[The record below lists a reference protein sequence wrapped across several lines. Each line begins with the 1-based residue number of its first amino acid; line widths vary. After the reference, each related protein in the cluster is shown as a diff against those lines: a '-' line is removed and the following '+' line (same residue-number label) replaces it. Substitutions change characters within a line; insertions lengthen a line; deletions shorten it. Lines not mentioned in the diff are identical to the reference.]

1 MTLAR
6 GRDVIFYVP
15 SATGLLV
22 RDGGAPT
29 GGAEIQMLMLAR
41 ALSARGHRVGIVA
54 FGAPEELRRAVDGV
68 EVIAHPLPRTR
79 APLIRTLAFY
89 LLAFSVLRRHRAR
102 VYVQRAAGPHTLL
115 VALIAKALNSRFAYS
130 SASVRDFELEAWE
143 PNRIITMSF
152 SLGVRLADVVVVQSA
167 EQATLCRRRFRRE
180 PIVIKSIA
188 EPAAQAA
195 ADPEAFL
202 WAGSLITHKR
212 PLEFVELAR
221 LVPEALFWMVA
232 VRQPTPEG
240 QALALELQRAS
251 QEVPNLKLLEPRP
264 RAELKGL
271 IERAVAV
278 VSTSPVEGMPN
289 VFLEGWSRGVPAL
302 ALAHDPDGV
311 IERERLGQFA
321 HGSRER
327 IASIARGMWM
337 SRNNRAEQAAR
348 CRAYVEAN
356 HALEQVAAGWTHA
369 LVL

>member
-6 GRDVIFYVP
+6 ERDVIFYLP

-22 RDGGAPT
+22 RDSGTPT

-41 ALSARGHRVGIVA
+41 ALAARGHSVGIVA
-54 FGAPEELRRAVDGV
+54 FGAPEELRPAVDGV
-68 EVIAHPLPRTR
+68 EVIAHPRPRTR

-89 LLAFSVLRRHRAR
+89 CLAFSVLRRHRAR
-102 VYVQRAAGPHTLL
+102 VVVQRAAGPHTLL
-115 VALIAKALNSRFAYS
+115 VALIAKLLNCRFAYS
-130 SASVRDFELEAWE
+130 SASVRDFEFEQWE
-143 PNRIITMSF
+143 PNRVITASF

-167 EQATLCRRRFRRE
+167 EQAALCRRRFRRE
-180 PIVIKSIA
+180 PIVINSIA
-188 EPAAQAA
+188 EPAARASA
-195 ADPEAFL
+195 EPEAFL
-202 WAGSLITHKR
+202 WAGALITHKW

-221 LVPEALFWMVA
+221 LVPEALFWMIA
-232 VRQPTPEG
+232 VRQSAPDG
-240 QALALELQRAS
+240 QALAFELQRAA
-251 QEVPNLKLLEPRP
+251 QEVPNLKLLQPRP
-264 RAELKGL
+264 RAELGGL

-311 IERERLGQFA
+311 IERERLGHFA

-327 IASIARGMWM
+327 LASIARGMWM
-337 SRNNRAEQAAR
+337 RREDRAEQAAR

-356 HALEQVAAGWTHA
+356 HALEQVAASWTHA
-369 LVL
+369 LVP